1 MISEF
6 TLSILQFFSSFYN
19 FNQAIETATWQ
30 QIKQYDNSVAG
41 AYKIVDANGNIIYR
55 FFAWLSIVC
64 GTVKGNAS
72 V

>member
-1 MISEF
+1 MF
-6 TLSILQFFSSFYN
+6 

-55 FFAWLSIVC
+55 FFAWLIQFLN
-64 GTVKGNAS
+64 KIYRLLF
-72 V
+72 